1 MILFSTLIQHSYFKG
16 SENGELEIIQEK
28 LDIKKDRETVLV
40 NAHKVQGRWV
50 WHTIFFLWTNGVW
63 MKRSGLDPF
72 ALFFLQENGL
82 KRTMIRMTIKNDV
95 Q

>member
-40 NAHKVQGRWV
+40 NAHKVQGR
-50 WHTIFFLWTNGVW
+50 
-63 MKRSGLDPF
+63 
-72 ALFFLQENGL
+72 
-82 KRTMIRMTIKNDV
+82 
-95 Q
+95 